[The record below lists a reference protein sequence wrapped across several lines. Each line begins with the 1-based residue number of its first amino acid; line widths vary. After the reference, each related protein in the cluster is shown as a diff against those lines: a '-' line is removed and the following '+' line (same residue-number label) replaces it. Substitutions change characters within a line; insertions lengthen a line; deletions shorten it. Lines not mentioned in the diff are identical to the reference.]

1 MSDRIHVSYFSDIL
15 CVWAYVAQIRLGEL
29 QKKHRRD
36 IEVTHH
42 FIPLFGNTEHRIDGS
57 PTYLLNQG
65 RQKLYGNVGYKIIEA
80 NVEEVLR
87 RPAEA
92 ASWC

>member
-15 CVWAYVAQIRLGEL
+15 CVWAYVAQIRL
-29 QKKHRRD
+29 
-36 IEVTHH
+36 
-42 FIPLFGNTEHRIDGS
+42 DGS

>member
-1 MSDRIHVSYFSDIL
+1 MSRF
-15 CVWAYVAQIRLGEL
+15 GEL
-29 QKKHRRD
+29 WEIAAELELPAMAMKEQFDSGRTLAAASRD
-36 IEVTHH
+36 AELQI
-42 FIPLFGNTEHRIDGS
+42 EHRIDGS

-65 RQKLYGNVGYKIIEA
+65 RQKLYGNVGYNIIEA